1 VGCPAGAPVRG
12 TPAAAAD
19 RQRRARRV
27 LIHRRTRRA
36 RRVHQ
41 AAGLCDSEGVT
52 SVLARLPSLGQGR
65 PGERRG
71 PAAHWLAVATTLAV
85 STLGLLGL
93 GLALVV
99 VQTLDPDGGLPVG
112 SSARLAGR
120 LWLLAQGAELALPS
134 GPLRLAPL
142 LLTAG
147 IGWGLSRA
155 AGSVVAL
162 RELSGWAQV
171 GAVLAV
177 VAAVHT
183 AVSALLALAVS
194 TAGAEVGLPQTVLG
208 ALLLAVL
215 AGGLGVLRESELGG
229 ELADRFPGPG
239 RVVARAALAGVL
251 TLAACCTAVIA
262 VALVDDVAGTA
273 RLITGLGGA
282 SAGAAGLLGL
292 SLLLLP
298 NAVAA
303 VMGLAAGPGF
313 LVGSGT
319 FVSVGGVT
327 LGSVPAL
334 PLMAALPD
342 TQAVPLLAFLSQAL
356 PAIAGL
362 VAGVVVG
369 RRLGDGDGG
378 TLTAGLWGVVAGVGV
393 GVLAGS
399 WVLVAGGRLG
409 DAGLA
414 EVGAPAL
421 ATGLAI
427 AAQAGIAAAPAAALS
442 RWRSRG

>member
-1 VGCPAGAPVRG
+1 
-12 TPAAAAD
+12 
-19 RQRRARRV
+19 
-27 LIHRRTRRA
+27 
-36 RRVHQ
+36 
-41 AAGLCDSEGVT
+41 VT

-65 PGERRG
+65 PGDRRG
-71 PAAHWLAVATTLAV
+71 PASGWLAAATTLAV
-85 STLGLLGL
+85 TVTGLLGL

-112 SSARLAGR
+112 SSARLAGQ
-120 LWLLAQGAELALPS
+120 LWLLAQGAELELPS

-147 IGWGLSRA
+147 VAWGLSRA

-162 RELSGWAQV
+162 RELSGAGEV
-171 GAVLAV
+171 GRVLAV
-177 VAAVHT
+177 VVVVHAAVT
-183 AVSALLALAVS
+183 AVLALAVR
-194 TAGAEVGLPQTVLG
+194 TPGASVDLLRAVLG
-208 ALLLAVL
+208 AAVL
-215 AGGLGVLRESELGG
+215 AILAGGWGVLRDSGLSVEV
-229 ELADRFPGPG
+229 ADRFPGPG
-239 RVVARAALAGVL
+239 RALARAVVVGTL
-251 TLAACCTAVIA
+251 TLAAGCTAVIA
-262 VALVDDVAGTA
+262 VALVDDVAGA
-273 RLITGLGGA
+273 GRLITGLGGA
-282 SAGAAGLLGL
+282 SAGAAGQVGL
-292 SLLLLP
+292 SVLLLP

-313 LVGSGT
+313 LVGAGT
-319 FVSVGGVT
+319 SVSVGGVT

-362 VAGVVVG
+362 VTGFVVG
-369 RRLGDGDGG
+369 RRLADADGG
-378 TLTAGLWGVVAGVGV
+378 ALTAALWGVVAGVGV
-393 GVLAGS
+393 GVLAGL

-427 AAQAGIAAAPAAALS
+427 AAQAGIAAVPAAAVS

>member
-1 VGCPAGAPVRG
+1 
-12 TPAAAAD
+12 
-19 RQRRARRV
+19 
-27 LIHRRTRRA
+27 
-36 RRVHQ
+36 
-41 AAGLCDSEGVT
+41 VT

-71 PAAHWLAVATTLAV
+71 PASGWLAAATTLAV
-85 STLGLLGL
+85 TVTGLLGL

-120 LWLLAQGAELALPS
+120 LWLLAQGAQLDLPS

-147 IGWGLSRA
+147 VAWGLSRA

-162 RELSGWAQV
+162 RELDSPRAAAQ
-171 GAVLAV
+171 VLAV
-177 VAAVHT
+177 VVAVHT
-183 AVSALLALAVS
+183 AVSAALAWGVS
-194 TAGAEVGLPQTVLG
+194 TPEAPVGLLRAVLG
-208 ALLLAVL
+208 PLVVALL
-215 AGGLGVLRESELGG
+215 AGGSGVLRDSGLGG
-229 ELADRFPGPG
+229 EVADRFPGPG
-239 RVVARAALAGVL
+239 RTLVRAAVAGTLAF
-251 TLAACCTAVIA
+251 AACCTAVVA
-262 VALVDDVAGTA
+262 VALVDDVEGLA
-273 RLITGLGGA
+273 RLVTGLGGA
-282 SAGAAGLLGL
+282 SAGAAGQVGL

-298 NAVAA
+298 NAAAA

-313 LVGSGT
+313 LVGAGT
-319 FVSVGGVT
+319 SVSVGGVT

-356 PAIAGL
+356 PAVAGL

-369 RRLGDGDGG
+369 RRLGEAGG
-378 TLTAGLWGVVAGVGV
+378 GALTAALWGVVAGVGV
-393 GVLAGS
+393 GVLSGLV
-399 WVLVAGGRLG
+399 VLVAGGRLG

-421 ATGLAI
+421 ATGLAV
-427 AAQAGIAAAPAAALS
+427 AAQAGIAAAPVAAVT
-442 RWRSRG
+442 RWRNRR

>member
-1 VGCPAGAPVRG
+1 
-12 TPAAAAD
+12 
-19 RQRRARRV
+19 
-27 LIHRRTRRA
+27 
-36 RRVHQ
+36 
-41 AAGLCDSEGVT
+41 VT
-52 SVLARLPSLGQGR
+52 SVLARLPRLGQGR

-71 PAAHWLAVATTLAV
+71 PGSGWLAAATTLAV
-85 STLGLLGL
+85 TVIGLVGL

-112 SSARLAGR
+112 SSARVAGQ
-120 LWLLAQGAELALPS
+120 LWLLAGGAQLELPS

-147 IGWGLSRA
+147 LCWGLSRA

-162 RELSGWAQV
+162 RELH
-171 GAVLAV
+171 GAAELSRVLAV
-177 VAAVHT
+177 VVAVHT
-183 AVSALLALAVS
+183 AVTAALALAVS
-194 TAGAEVGLPQTVLG
+194 TTGASVGVVRPVIG
-208 ALLLAVL
+208 AIVLAVV
-215 AGGLGVLRESELGG
+215 AGGLGVLRDSGLSAAV
-229 ELADRFPGPG
+229 ADRFPGPAGTLG
-239 RVVARAALAGVL
+239 RGAIAGTLALAAGC
-251 TLAACCTAVIA
+251 AAVIA
-262 VALVDDVAGTA
+262 VALADDVAGLG

-282 SAGAAGLLGL
+282 SAGAAGQVGL

-313 LVGSGT
+313 LVGAGT

-327 LGSVPAL
+327 LGRVPAL
-334 PLMAALPD
+334 ALMAALPD
-342 TQAVPLLAFLSQAL
+342 TQAVPLLAFVSQVL
-356 PAIAGL
+356 PAISGL
-362 VAGVVVG
+362 VAGLVVG

-378 TLTAGLWGVVAGVGV
+378 ALTAALWGVVAGVGV
-393 GVLAGS
+393 GVLSGL
-399 WVLVAGGRLG
+399 WVLVAAGRLG

-427 AAQAGIAAAPAAALS
+427 AAQAGIAAAPAAAIS
-442 RWRSRG
+442 RWRNRG

>member
-1 VGCPAGAPVRG
+1 
-12 TPAAAAD
+12 
-19 RQRRARRV
+19 
-27 LIHRRTRRA
+27 
-36 RRVHQ
+36 
-41 AAGLCDSEGVT
+41 VT
-52 SVLARLPSLGQGR
+52 SVLARLPSLGQGS

-71 PAAHWLAVATTLAV
+71 PASHWLAAATALAV
-85 STLGLLGL
+85 SVTGLLGL

-112 SSARLAGR
+112 SSARLAGQ
-120 LWLLAQGAELALPS
+120 LWLLAQGGQLQLPS

-147 IGWGLSRA
+147 IAWGLSRA

-162 RELSGWAQV
+162 RELYGAAEV
-171 GAVLAV
+171 GRVLAV
-177 VAAVHT
+177 VAVVHT
-183 AVSALLALAVS
+183 AVTAALALAVS
-194 TAGAEVGLPQTVLG
+194 TPGATVGLLRSLLG
-208 ALLLAVL
+208 GLLLALL
-215 AGGLGVLRESELGG
+215 AGGFGVLRESGLSS

-239 RVVARAALAGVL
+239 RALARAAVAGTLA
-251 TLAACCTAVIA
+251 LAACCTAVIA
-262 VALVDDVAGTA
+262 VALVADVDGAG
-273 RLITGLGGA
+273 RMITGLGGA
-282 SAGAAGLLGL
+282 SAGAAGQVGL
-292 SLLLLP
+292 SVLLLP
-298 NAVAA
+298 NAAAA

-313 LVGSGT
+313 LVGAGT

-334 PLMAALPD
+334 PLIAALPD

-362 VAGVVVG
+362 VAGVAVG
-369 RRLGDGDGG
+369 RRLGDADGG
-378 TLTAGLWGVVAGVGV
+378 TLTAALWGVVAGVGV
-393 GVLAGS
+393 GVLAGL
-399 WVLVAGGRLG
+399 WVLVAGGQLG

-421 ATGLAI
+421 ATGLAV
-427 AAQAGIAAAPAAALS
+427 AAQAGIAAAPSAAVS

>member
-1 VGCPAGAPVRG
+1 
-12 TPAAAAD
+12 
-19 RQRRARRV
+19 
-27 LIHRRTRRA
+27 
-36 RRVHQ
+36 
-41 AAGLCDSEGVT
+41 VT

-71 PAAHWLAVATTLAV
+71 PATGWLAVATTFAV
-85 STLGLLGL
+85 TVTGLLGL

-112 SSARLAGR
+112 SSARLAGQ
-120 LWLLAQGAELALPS
+120 LWLLAQGAELDLPF

-142 LLTAG
+142 LLTAA
-147 IGWGLSRA
+147 IAWGLSRA

-162 RELSGWAQV
+162 RELQEPGEVARVV
-171 GAVLAV
+171 GV
-177 VAAVHT
+177 VAGVHT
-183 AVSALLALAVS
+183 AVTVVLALAVS
-194 TAGAEVGLPQTVLG
+194 TPDATVGLLRSVVG
-208 ALLLAVL
+208 AFLLAVA
-215 AGGLGVLRESELGG
+215 AGGLGALRDSGLSAEV
-229 ELADRFPGPG
+229 ADRFPGPG
-239 RVVARAALAGVL
+239 RALARAAAAGTL

-262 VALVDDVAGTA
+262 VALVDDIGGVG
-273 RLITGLGGA
+273 RLATDLGGA
-282 SAGAAGLLGL
+282 SAGVAGQVGL
-292 SLLLLP
+292 SVLLLP
-298 NAVAA
+298 NAAAA

-313 LVGSGT
+313 LVGAGT

-356 PAIAGL
+356 PVIAGL
-362 VAGVVVG
+362 VTGVVVG
-369 RRLGDGDGG
+369 RRLGDADGG
-378 TLTAGLWGVVAGVGV
+378 TVTAALWGVMAGVGV
-393 GVLAGS
+393 GVLSGL
-399 WVLVAGGRLG
+399 WVLLAGGRLG

-427 AAQAGIAAAPAAALS
+427 AAQAGLAAAPAAAVS

>member
-1 VGCPAGAPVRG
+1 M
-12 TPAAAAD
+12 
-19 RQRRARRV
+19 
-27 LIHRRTRRA
+27 
-36 RRVHQ
+36 
-41 AAGLCDSEGVT
+41 T

-65 PGERRG
+65 PGDRRG
-71 PAAHWLAVATTLAV
+71 PASGWLAAATTLAV
-85 STLGLLGL
+85 TVTGLLGL

-112 SSARLAGR
+112 SSARLAGQ
-120 LWLLAQGAELALPS
+120 LWLLAQGAELELPS

-147 IGWGLSRA
+147 VAWGLSRA

-162 RELSGWAQV
+162 RELSGAGEV
-171 GAVLAV
+171 GRVLAV
-177 VAAVHT
+177 VVVVHAAVT
-183 AVSALLALAVS
+183 AVLALAVR
-194 TAGAEVGLPQTVLG
+194 TPGASVDLLRAVLG
-208 ALLLAVL
+208 AAVL
-215 AGGLGVLRESELGG
+215 AILAGGWGVLRDSGLSVEV
-229 ELADRFPGPG
+229 ADRFPGPG
-239 RVVARAALAGVL
+239 RALARAAVVGTL
-251 TLAACCTAVIA
+251 TLAAGCTAVIA
-262 VALVDDVAGTA
+262 VALVDDVAGA
-273 RLITGLGGA
+273 GRLITGLGGA
-282 SAGAAGLLGL
+282 SAGAAGQVGL
-292 SLLLLP
+292 SVLLLP

-313 LVGSGT
+313 LVGAGT
-319 FVSVGGVT
+319 SVSVGGVT

-362 VAGVVVG
+362 VTGFVVG
-369 RRLGDGDGG
+369 RRLADADGG
-378 TLTAGLWGVVAGVGV
+378 ALTAALWGVVAGVGV
-393 GVLAGS
+393 GVLAGL

-427 AAQAGIAAAPAAALS
+427 AAQAGIAAVPAAAVS